1 MRVIYISSHEEIS
14 EQRKKNYLNAWPI
27 EKQLEAYSEALLGRT
42 EKQEQML
49 KDFAEIREAL
59 PFYKESE

>member
-1 MRVIYISSHEEIS
+1 MRIVYIASHNEIS
-14 EQRKKNYLNAWPI
+14 EQRKKLYLNAWPI
-27 EKQLEAYSEALLGRT
+27 EKQLEAYSEALVGRP

>member
-49 KDFAEIREAL
+49 KDFAEIRKAL